1 MGSLDLGAFFQFLEN
16 FTWYFVGAR
25 LVGYVSMCSLVV
37 CFNTCCS
44 ACGDFMFVMGCVWLC
59 MYIIDVSEG
68 SVRL

>member
-1 MGSLDLGAFFQFLEN
+1 
-16 FTWYFVGAR
+16 
-25 LVGYVSMCSLVV
+25 MCSLVV